1 MEPEHKLTIE
11 LTGLRFFGH
20 YGLYPVEAKWNTE
33 IIVDLSI
40 EMKSNIKA
48 NYQLQDTID
57 YAELY
62 KIIEI
67 EMKEEHEL
75 LETIANK
82 LARAIKKFDER
93 IELCKVRLSKKPQ
106 LGGPSDKAVIEIEY

>member
-11 LTGLRFFGH
+11 LSGLRFFGH
-20 YGLYPVEAKWNTE
+20 YGLYPVEANWNTE
-33 IIVDLSI
+33 ITVDLSI
-40 EMKSNIKA
+40 EMKSNIQGK
-48 NYQLQDTID
+48 YQLQDTID

-67 EMKEEHEL
+67 EMKQEHQL

-82 LARAIKKFDER
+82 IAGMVKKYDDR

-106 LGGPSDKAVIEIEY
+106 LGGPSEKAVIEIEY